1 MELGMWRSKNRI
13 ELGRIKREGKN
24 KIEREAFL
32 KEQAGKEEGGG
43 FAPEE
48 KKREDK
54 KSLQQQVLLL
64 ILKSP

>member
-1 MELGMWRSKNRI
+1 
-13 ELGRIKREGKN
+13 LGRIKREGKN
-24 KIEREAFL
+24 RIEGEAFL
-32 KEQAGKEEGGG
+32 KEQAGKEEGSG

-54 KSLQQQVLLL
+54 RSLQQQVLLL

>member
-1 MELGMWRSKNRI
+1 
-13 ELGRIKREGKN
+13 LGRIKREGKN
-24 KIEREAFL
+24 RIEGETFL
-32 KEQAGKEEGGG
+32 KEQAGKEEGSG

-54 KSLQQQVLLL
+54 RSLQQQVLLL